1 MWSTFGSRS
10 AWLRRLDGDGFERGQ
25 HLVDDAVF
33 QSLFG
38 GQVLVAL
45 DVTTDSGALP
55 VSPASISSI
64 SERIRRIS
72 FAWISMSDD
81 WP

>member
-1 MWSTFGSRS
+1 MALS
-10 AWLRRLDGDGFERGQ
+10 EGQ

-45 DVTTDSGALP
+45 DVTTDLGCLP
-55 VSPASISSI
+55 VSPGVSSI